1 MKKLISLVLAMLMV
15 LCLCVP
21 AMASGEPSAAP
32 SGEPSAEAAPASG
45 ETYPKF
51 EEYKQ
56 YLLDTMLKDPFWQG
70 NEALL
75 RNDLAAAQ
83 TPYDE
88 NIQHFTGSGAVD
100 QAPAGVVFPM
110 TYDVWYA
117 QNGGDASGEPAAQA
131 PASGEPSGEA
141 SGESVSVQD
150 AFIEYIH
157 QWLIAEDAIN
167 DTMTEEIRE
176 NEFMPLVR
184 QMNFT
189 DFPAEMIYSGMLE
202 SGVPM
207 TFEEFAAQY

>member
-1 MKKLISLVLAMLMV
+1 MKKLISLLLALAML
-15 LCLCVP
+15 LALCVT
-21 AMASGEPSAAP
+21 AMASAEPQASGDP
-32 SGEPSAEAAPASG
+32 SGEASAE

-56 YLLDTMLKDPFWQG
+56 YLLDTLLLDPFWQG

-83 TPYDE
+83 TPNDE

-117 QNGGDASGEPAAQA
+117 QNGGDASGEAYGS
-131 PASGEPSGEA
+131 ASGEA
-141 SGESVSVQD
+141 AATLSVED

-157 QWLIAEDAIN
+157 EWLIAEDAIN

-184 QMNFT
+184 QWKF
-189 DFPAEMIYSGMLE
+189 DEFPAEMIYSGMLE

-207 TFEEFAAQY
+207 TFAEFSAQYGK